1 MNIYEG
7 TSDEELNKFIEST
20 KHAPQFDES
29 PTEQVQ
35 EALPGYTSEQEAN
48 EAIDDVQKQDAGTT
62 GQQEAANIIKSNIDY
77 KVSPEDINN
86 LDPDY
91 SEFDDMSDDEL
102 SKYVNDMKYNKDFE
116 EDEEAKREKHYQDVT
131 QPFGANDL
139 RPKEKSDEELNNIAI
154 SNKHEMMQA
163 LNNNKDPSQIRSIL
177 GNGHWGNNIAKSRK
191 ELFSRN
197 MENMSDEDIA
207 NSSTRAQKKYIKKL
221 ARAESAYRQNGGKYD
236 YMTADI
242 FLKPS
247 KYMSDER
254 LNNIKQYWESALK
267 DPKFTNKKLAK
278 SSLNKVNNVIDD
290 KDFAK
295 YDPDNAR
302 LPDEA
307 FIPSSSSYYIHNAEK
322 PEANADNEE
331 VVDNTEKATPNNDEN
346 AQLKSKAKDVV
357 KGKAKDVVKGKAKD
371 VAKNIAKGAL
381 GKLMGN
387 TDGSGMSQLD
397 YNVNDSI
404 GNSLGNNRAN
414 SGANS
419 SFRGGGVS
427 VPHYE
432 DDTSPLTSSNIEK
445 PNKYDWHNTNKT
457 SFSGRMGVA
466 AIMTQLAAKKAQSS
480 ASSSGTPHYED
491 IDDGQVDQAFEKQDV
506 GPEAK
511 FIKAAKSGSSSPMVQ
526 DAKQGK
532 ISISNGSLLAG
543 LIQKIQRVY
552 KTWDESQGR
561 YYKNIN
567 DDIKISTA
575 DGISVLVNGKSLTN
589 IDEATAKV
597 INSAL

>member
-7 TSDEELNKFIEST
+7 MSDEKLNKFIEST
-20 KHAPQFDES
+20 EYAPQFDES

-48 EAIDDVQKQDAGTT
+48 AAIDDVQKQDAGTT

-77 KVSPEDINN
+77 KITPDDINN

-131 QPFGANDL
+131 RPFDDRDL
-139 RPKEKSDEELNNIAI
+139 LPKEKTDEELNNIAI

-278 SSLNKVNNVIDD
+278 SSLNKVNNVIEDIEFD
-290 KDFAK
+290 R
-295 YDPDNAR
+295 YDPNKVEENNDIQ
-302 LPDEA
+302 DESVA
-307 FIPSSSSYYIHNAEK
+307 TS
-322 PEANADNEE
+322 EANNTQDNG
-331 VVDNTEKATPNNDEN
+331 KANSIANSVAN
-346 AQLKSKAKDVV
+346 SKAKAMA
-357 KGKAKDVVKGKAKD
+357 KAM
-371 VAKNIAKGAL
+371 AKGAL
-381 GKLMGN
+381 GKLF
-387 TDGSGMSQLD
+387 GSDDSGTQLD
-397 YNVNDSI
+397 YSYDSGSFGGNT
-404 GNSLGNNRAN
+404 GNSATPGQGT
-414 SGANS
+414 ST
-419 SFRGGGVS
+419 
-427 VPHYE
+427 PHYE
-432 DDTSPLTSSNIEK
+432 DDSSPLTSSNIEK
-445 PNKYDWHNTNKT
+445 NKYDWHNTKKT

-466 AIMTQLAAKKAQSS
+466 AALAQLANKKSGQSV
-480 ASSSGTPHYED
+480 SSSSMPHYED
-491 IDDGQVDQAFEKQDV
+491 SDTGIVDQTFEKQNV
-506 GPEAK
+506 GPDAK
-511 FIKAAKSGSSSPMVQ
+511 FIKAAKSGSSSLMAKE
-526 DAKQGK
+526 AKQGK
-532 ISISNGSLLAG
+532 ISISNGSLLSS

-552 KTWDESQGR
+552 KTWNESDGR
-561 YYKNIN
+561 YYKKIN
-567 DDIKISTA
+567 DDVRISTS
-575 DGISVLVNGKSLTN
+575 DGISVLVNGKSLAN